1 MNPVSTPLH
10 VHGVVL
16 PDGIERD
23 VFVTDDGAFTFSDP
37 GSEPLTVL
45 DRGYLVPGLADVH
58 AHLPMAS
65 PAGDEGPMAERVAA
79 SARAQVDAG
88 VLCVREP
95 GGARESA
102 TLNVGDG
109 FPRVVSAG
117 RWLAAPGRFLEGF
130 ATEVPDEALPEAALV
145 ELASSRGWV
154 KVIGDWR
161 PEGDEV
167 TTPSY
172 RADTLA
178 AAVRTVHEAGGRVA
192 IHATVREVVQ
202 AAIAAGCDSIEHG
215 RRMEQAEVEA
225 MAGARIAYVPTLSA
239 IASPQPPEFAERPE
253 HVRREILAEVERHPH
268 RVREAWEAGVLIL
281 AGTDVAIP
289 HGEIR
294 NEVRRLLDAGL
305 PPEAALGAAS
315 WAARSFLG
323 FPLIEE
329 GARADLVAFARNPL
343 EDPSVLGEPELIV
356 LDGKVL
362 RSREPARG

>member
-1 MNPVSTPLH
+1 MSTQLH

-23 VFVTDDGAFTFSDP
+23 LFVTDEGTFTFDGAGLDP
-37 GSEPLTVL
+37 VTVM
-45 DRGYLVPGLADVH
+45 DRGYLIPGLVDVH

-65 PAGDEGPMAERVAA
+65 PAGDEEPMPQRVAA
-79 SARAQVDAG
+79 SARAQVEAG

-95 GGARESA
+95 GGARESSA
-102 TLNVGDG
+102 LKVEDG
-109 FPRVVSAG
+109 FPRVLSAG
-117 RWLAAPGRFLEGF
+117 RWLAAPGRFIEGY
-130 ATEVPDEALPEAALV
+130 ATEVLDEALPEAALI
-145 ELASSRGWV
+145 ELASGGGWV

-167 TTPSY
+167 ASPSY

-178 AAVRTVHEAGGRVA
+178 ATVRAVHDSGGRVA

-215 RRMEQAEVEA
+215 RRMETEESAA
-225 MAGARIAYVPTLSA
+225 MAKAGIAYVPTLSA
-239 IASPQPPEFAERPE
+239 IAFPQPPEFEQRPE
-253 HVRREILAEVERHPH
+253 DVRREILAEVERHPR

-281 AGTDVAIP
+281 AGSDVAVP

-294 NEVRRLLDAGL
+294 QEVRQLLDAGL
-305 PPEAALGAAS
+305 PPDAALGAAS

-323 FPLIEE
+323 LPLIEE
-329 GARADLVAFARNPL
+329 GAPADLVAFPRNPL

-356 LDGKVL
+356 LDGNVL
-362 RSREPARG
+362 RSRETARG